1 MSPRR
6 RGFTLIE
13 LLVVIAIIGILAGL
27 LLPAIQSARG
37 AARRTQCLS
46 NMRQVGLG
54 LIQFANTRNFFPNSG
69 TFYEAPTT
77 VDPTTSNT
85 FLSLSAPG
93 ANFNAEYKEGTGT
106 AEVVGR
112 TALYS
117 WVCDIL
123 PYIDAQNI
131 YNDFNRDAGYLST
144 FSPSA
149 GRPNNFTLSSTD
161 IGVLRCPT
169 DTTIQPGKGNLSYVV
184 NGGFT
189 PWYYDQVGW
198 AIADNGTYGRG
209 PVLDWGLPTAQK
221 TGVMFLGTNKGNKA
235 WDVARTAV
243 SSISDGSSTTLLLSE
258 NILAGSSVGGDVKL
272 TGAAATNW
280 ACPHPN
286 FVTFLGSDNVCNGG
300 AGAVGTGKCGT
311 TANAASVLQSSVVTA
326 TGLNSDGPSWKFA
339 NYIGTNEN
347 INNGLNVSIEGA
359 SPYPSSGHSGGIN
372 IVMCDGSASFVR
384 EGVDGTV
391 WAKVITPQGSKLP
404 AIYRQL
410 PVNSDDI
417 GQ

>member
-1 MSPRR
+1 MSPRHR

-69 TFYEAPTT
+69 TFYEAPATT
-77 VDPTTSNT
+77 DPTLSNIN
-85 FLSLSAPG
+85 LSLTAPG
-93 ANFNAEYKEGTGT
+93 TNFNAAYSEGTPATVTGT
-106 AEVVGR
+106 

-131 YNDFNRDAGYLST
+131 YNDFNRDAGYLNT
-144 FSPSA
+144 GTPSA
-149 GRPNNFTLSSTD
+149 GKPNNLTLTSTD

-209 PVLDWGLPTAQK
+209 PALDWGLPTAMK
-221 TGVMFLGTNKGNKA
+221 TGVMFLGSHKGNKP

-243 SSISDGSSTTLLLSE
+243 SSISDGSSTTLLLCE
-258 NILAGSSVGGDVKL
+258 NTLAGSSPANPLL
-272 TGAAATNW
+272 TGTAITNW

-286 FVTFLGSDNVCNGG
+286 FVAFLGSDNVCNGG
-300 AGAVGTGKCGT
+300 TGSVGTGKCGT
-311 TANAASVLQSSVVTA
+311 STNATSVLQSSVVTA

-359 SPYPSSGHSGGIN
+359 SPYPSSGHSGGVN

-384 EGVDGTV
+384 EGIDGSV
-391 WAKVITPQGSKLP
+391 WSKLITPQGSKLP

-410 PVNSDDI
+410 PVNSDDV